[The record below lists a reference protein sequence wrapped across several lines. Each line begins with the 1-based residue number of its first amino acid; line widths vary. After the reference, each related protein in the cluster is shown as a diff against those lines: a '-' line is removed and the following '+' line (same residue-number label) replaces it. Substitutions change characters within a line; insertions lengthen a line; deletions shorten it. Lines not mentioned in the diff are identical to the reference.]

1 MFVLDDIAAFDRI
14 RISGLMASQVEALM
28 GGLDALSRLKASK
41 QVAEYLAQLGVTLIT
56 PKEPLDGF
64 SIADRASA
72 SEALDRY
79 LETGLHAVPDAL
91 RPFEAMTVGELAS
104 TAQLPAMAGR
114 AARVAP
120 IANIEAAQV
129 AAFDELQSRGV
140 NPGIVEEHVLK
151 RLEASREVLAESRMN
166 NPAYAQAMAAIQGVN
181 STYKDVDAAI
191 RAQTSMV
198 REQIEQSLATRAD
211 LAEVLEKRAVMRE
224 QYIKD
229 YNAAKAVLDQANKTF
244 DADRAERAAAVLR
257 EDGQAVRNAIFAASP
272 ISEEQA
278 TEWASR
284 QIIDKD
290 ALAKLA
296 RQGYKREDVYRD
308 IAEFYRMSGGKSSA
322 IRISAGGKRANAV
335 GVETRTDEKVV
346 NLGTHFNKTVLFHE
360 LAHHLENDPIAKAA
374 SNGFLIKRRL
384 SDKPVSLKQ
393 LTGHKYGKHEV
404 AYEDHFISAYTGK
417 VYDDQ
422 VTEVFA
428 MGVQYLATPED
439 SAMFAVRDPQMFA
452 MVTGYLTSALT
463 PAMNAKL
470 NMHSG
475 AIDTLQVAR
484 QEQADQYTAAIAALA
499 KRVVLAADSWWE
511 DLQRD
516 HPQES
521 YWVKNE
527 FDRKTGAEYVGSWNG
542 FVVFKG
548 VFKNRNTDRK
558 AKGHLVI
565 RANSVLRM
573 VMDSMPVHGDLSTLK
588 AFLAICAD
596 RTLRLSTIWYD
607 VLWDKRRDSKKN
619 LIAAAQSLEDPA

>member
-28 GGLDALSRLKASK
+28 GGLDALARLKASK
-41 QVAEYLAQLGVTLIT
+41 QVAEYLAQLGVILTT

-64 SIADRASA
+64 SIADRVSA

-120 IANIEAAQV
+120 IANIQAAQV

-140 NPGIVEEHVLK
+140 NPGIVEEHVQQ
-151 RLEASREVLAESRMN
+151 RLTASREVLAESRLN
-166 NPAYAQAMAAIQGVN
+166 NPAYAQALAGIQGLTE
-181 STYKDVDAAI
+181 TYKTTDTALMERVEWL
-191 RAQTSMV
+191 RSQV
-198 REQIEQSLATRAD
+198 RQSLATNADVAAVVEERAVLREKY
-211 LAEVLEKRAVMRE
+211 LAEF
-224 QYIKD
+224 
-229 YNAAKAVLDQANKTF
+229 NASKAALDDLNATF
-244 DADRAERAAAVLR
+244 NADRAERAAALLR

-384 SDKPVSLKQ
+384 SEKPVSLKK
-393 LTGHKYGKHEV
+393 LTGHNYGKHEV
-404 AYEDHFISAYTGK
+404 AYEDHFIAAYTGK

-484 QEQADQYTAAIAALA
+484 QEQADQYADAITSLA
-499 KRVVLAADSWWE
+499 KRVTLVADSWWE

-516 HPQES
+516 IPTDS
-521 YWVKNE
+521 YWVQNE

-548 VFKNRNTDRK
+548 VFKNRNTARK
-558 AKGHLVI
+558 AKGYLVI
-565 RANSVLRM
+565 RSSSVTRM
-573 VMDSMPVHGDLSTLK
+573 VMDSMPVHGDLATLK